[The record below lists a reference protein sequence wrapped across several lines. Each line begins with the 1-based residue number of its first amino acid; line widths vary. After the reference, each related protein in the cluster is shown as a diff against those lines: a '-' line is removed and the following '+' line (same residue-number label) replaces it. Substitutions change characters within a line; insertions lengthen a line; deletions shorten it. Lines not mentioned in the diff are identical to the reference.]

1 MRRLIRPLMDRPGLS
16 ASALGALLVL
26 GLAADLLEA
35 AFPVTRF
42 LVATSCVILLGGLA
56 LARLRPDAGWP
67 HGVLTFATLLLLGF
81 GLLAATQRVIGSQRG
96 VLGAASS
103 RIAAWQDGLFS
114 APVRAAAAADVLR
127 AALDDPAAPL
137 LQRPVSADEFLFN
150 AILLSGRDRPVD
162 AARALAESLRRAADP
177 RPDALLLHDLLVAG
191 NLPGV
196 MDALATLP
204 ENLASGARAH
214 VEAMRLPDGP
224 ERRAALTAILDA
236 DPEALVA
243 GAALARSLLAASLPH
258 GPTVTTA
265 GRIAA
270 LVGAFEDE
278 EVLPGFAARFLQ
290 PSAAARLQAE
300 MVALA
305 WTRDVAARRLA
316 ITVQAPPPGQP
327 NAPMLLRLTPP
338 EPATSVQFLRG
349 SDADGPLWAEVAQ
362 RQGDPVPTLRIPR
375 PWRPREMQFRYLD
388 REGVT
393 VEALTHAF
401 DPATAIRDQAQRL
414 LQRQGP
420 FGLYAPGRLAGGRLN
435 NFAIAGHLR
444 AGLIAVEWATDVERR
459 PRVVPVGVPDE
470 VLLAGDP
477 PRAVVEFQAPANA
490 RQLILT
496 AVYADGSRSSTL
508 ELPIR

>member
-1 MRRLIRPLMDRPGLS
+1 MRRLIRPFLDRPGLT
-16 ASALGALLVL
+16 ASALGALLL
-26 GLAADLLEA
+26 FGLAGDLLEA
-35 AFPVTRF
+35 AFPATLL
-42 LVATSCVILLGGLA
+42 LVALAGIILLLGLVA
-56 LARLRPDAGWP
+56 ARLQPDAGWP
-67 HGVLTFATLLLLGF
+67 HGLLTIAAVLLLGF
-81 GLLAATQRVIGSQRG
+81 GLLATAQRAAGSQRG
-96 VLGAASS
+96 LMGLASG
-103 RIAAWQDGLFS
+103 RVAAWQDGLFS

-127 AALDDPAAPL
+127 ASLDDPAAPL

-150 AILLSGRDRPVD
+150 AILLSSRDRPVD
-162 AARALAESLRRAADP
+162 AARALADSLRRAADP
-177 RPDALLLHDLLVAG
+177 RPDALLLHDMLIAG
-191 NLPGV
+191 ALPGV
-196 MDALATLP
+196 MDALGTLP
-204 ENLASGARAH
+204 DNLAAGARAH

-224 ERRAALTAILDA
+224 ERRAALTAILDEDA
-236 DPEALVA
+236 EALVA
-243 GAALARSLLAASLPH
+243 AAALARSLLAASLPH

-265 GRIAA
+265 GRIAD
-270 LVGAFEDE
+270 LVAAFEDE

-290 PSAAARLQAE
+290 PGAAARLQAE
-300 MVALA
+300 MVGLA
-305 WTRDVAARRLA
+305 WTRDVATRRLA
-316 ITVQAPPPGQP
+316 IAAQAPPPGQP
-327 NAPMLLRLTPP
+327 ASPMLLRLTTP

-375 PWRPREMQFRYLD
+375 PWRPREMQFRYID

-393 VEALTHAF
+393 VEPVTHVF
-401 DPATAIRDQAQRL
+401 DPASAIREQAQRV

-459 PRVVPVGVPDE
+459 TRVVPVGVPDE